1 MDSRRRIIW
10 SLAWMVSSL
19 ERVTSDTSII
29 RSTLSMGRDDDW
41 GLFFKIVDFFFLEDF
56 GFFPVC
62 EGVCVIKSNNVFGRK
77 NSTTYAQHFV
87 AHLLGV

>member
-1 MDSRRRIIW
+1 MDSRRRIVW

-29 RSTLSMGRDDDW
+29 RSTLSIGREDGGGIFDE
-41 GLFFKIVDFFFLEDF
+41 GTTTKGCFFLIIVDFFLEDF

-62 EGVCVIKSNNVFGRK
+62 EYV
-77 NSTTYAQHFV
+77 
-87 AHLLGV
+87 